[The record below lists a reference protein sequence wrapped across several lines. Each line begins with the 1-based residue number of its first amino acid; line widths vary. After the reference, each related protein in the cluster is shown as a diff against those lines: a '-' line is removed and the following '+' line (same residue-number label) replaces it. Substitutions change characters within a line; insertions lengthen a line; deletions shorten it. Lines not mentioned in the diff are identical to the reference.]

1 MTVAWAG
8 ASSSEN
14 EEEQT
19 VARDILEAEW
29 TGISGGWKRGKR
41 QVLRLTIWLQNPS
54 TGIPHRLPWLGPFL
68 TWREM
73 EPLPLVHYP
82 TFIFRQLSP
91 GPSSPVSTCP
101 AAMPDQC
108 ALQGR

>member
-1 MTVAWAG
+1 MAWAG

-41 QVLRLTIWLQNPS
+41 QVLRLTIWLQNLRQAFY
-54 TGIPHRLPWLGPFL
+54 TGCLGWGLF
-68 TWREM
+68 
-73 EPLPLVHYP
+73 
-82 TFIFRQLSP
+82 
-91 GPSSPVSTCP
+91 
-101 AAMPDQC
+101 
-108 ALQGR
+108 